1 MKARAVSIAT
11 AAALAVAVFAVGA
24 LGPGLGAGPS
34 ARPGTV
40 AVSFSGDPF
49 LVPASAG
56 GSLDAAIASL
66 ESRVEAVPD
75 DWRASAALGSAY
87 VQQGRVTGDP
97 SAYPLA
103 QAALRRSLAL
113 RPTGNAGALV
123 GLGTLAAARHDF
135 ADALRWGRRAVRA
148 APFDA
153 DAYGVLGDAQLELGR
168 YRAAFASFQR
178 MVDTRPDLASYARV
192 SYALELRGNVAGAID
207 AMRAAFDLAAGGA
220 DAAWTAAKIGQ
231 LHFGAGRVGEAEAWF
246 RRALAADPRSMD
258 AEAGLAL
265 VAWARG
271 DLRGGIGGFERVSA
285 RFPSPE
291 HVATLGELY
300 AAAGDREAAAAQF
313 ELVRAEARLFRVNG
327 VDTDLEIALFEAD
340 RPGSGSAHERP
351 RRRRPRLG
359 PLRERALPG
368 GRHRVGP
375 GAPARHEERPVP
387 VPRGDDQ
394 PPARRPR
401 RREGTPGRGVR
412 HQPALLGPLVTG
424 APRDARAPRGA
435 MTLPTPPPP
444 RPPHRASPGR
454 PPPSRG

>member
-103 QAALRRSLAL
+103 QVALRRSLAL
-113 RPTGNAGALV
+113 RSTGNAGALV

-231 LHFGAGRVGEAEAWF
+231 LHFGAGRVGPAEAWF

-265 VAWARG
+265 VAWATG
-271 DLRGGIGGFERVSA
+271 DLRGAIGGFERVSA

-340 RPGSGSAHERP
+340 RPGSGSA
-351 RRRRPRLG
+351 RRTSVHVADALAWALYANGRYREAAIASDRALRLG
-359 PLRERALPG
+359 TRSALFLFHAGMIRLRLGDRAAARALLDEAFDINPHFSV
-368 GRHRVGP
+368 RWSPVLR
-375 GAPARHEERPVP
+375 ATLARLGER
-387 VPRGDDQ
+387 
-394 PPARRPR
+394 
-401 RREGTPGRGVR
+401 
-412 HQPALLGPLVTG
+412 
-424 APRDARAPRGA
+424 
-435 MTLPTPPPP
+435 
-444 RPPHRASPGR
+444 
-454 PPPSRG
+454 